1 MSASRL
7 ALALCLALAVSACGK
22 KSPIEY
28 PVSLDQV
35 TPWNE
40 EGRKAIDPPRDA
52 NGKVI
57 EPKTSRQ
64 PVPPLRSLPID
75 VILN

>member
-28 PVSLDQV
+28 PVSFDQV
-35 TPWNE
+35 TPWEE

-57 EPKTSRQ
+57 EPKSSRQ
-64 PVPPLRSLPID
+64 PVAPLRSLPID

>member
-7 ALALCLALAVSACGK
+7 ALALCRALAVSACGK

-52 NGKVI
+52 NGKAI

>member
-57 EPKTSRQ
+57 EPESSRQ
-64 PVPPLRSLPID
+64 AVPPLRSLPID